1 MILHKKTKILITFV
15 LTLAIIFSG
24 IDFTFNGRFFGP
36 GKTLLA
42 ASQELFQYDKF
53 EVIGPYVL
61 TYLGYDNGTGR
72 GSSVTGYPAY
82 SFNKNTGE
90 LSFSGSMQSYDGL
103 KQSAYIYTDG
113 LLLNMYAYRIDG
125 YGIYWCTEKYCI
137 IGPAPIKKGN
147 IVQQNIIAFNG
158 TYPDNGKHTDGYWYV
173 KKGIHTHLPD
183 LSSPAPFPNA
193 VLSEVET
200 AYIPQITVADAD
212 NETLTCKY
220 YIDSETSPRDTQI
233 ATNTITPQAIS
244 FSATNINELPEGSHT
259 IKFEVNDGKV
269 IDPVTQTVKFKVDKS
284 APDISQVSIIGTS
297 TVNNISLN
305 LSGSAIDTIGGLD
318 ADPYRYIVGS
328 SVSSW
333 GMATTYESTN
343 NLIPNTQYQVSFVA
357 RDKVGHIASSTQNIY
372 TKAAVPSLTVNNASS
387 YTLDITSEEENSS
400 ATQYQISVNEG
411 LQYVTQEGNLTAA
424 PTWITLSGKKVT
436 VKGLNPSSTYTFS
449 AKARN
454 AENIETAVSSSVS
467 GTTLIAPPA
476 SPASLIA
483 TATDRTVTVSWEAVN
498 GASGYDIEADGAIL
512 NNDTATAY
520 THTGLNPGTPH
531 TYRVRAKNEGGP
543 GNWSS
548 PITKSTLPG
557 SPNIPVNLNAIPL
570 STSITV
576 TWNNV
581 PGATGYD
588 IEADGELVSNGPNT
602 NYIHN
607 SLTPGTHHSYR
618 VRSINPGGKSEWSG
632 YANATTQLE
641 SVPVPVNVTT
651 VPTLNNITLSW
662 DAVTGASGYDVE
674 VDGVTYDN
682 GVRTTYTQ
690 NSLAP
695 GTQHLYRVRAKKG
708 GINSEWSAAVV
719 ASTLTNAFGTPASF
733 KANAN
738 YTSVELSWA
747 AVPDA
752 TGYDL
757 EIDGVVTDNGPETT
771 GIHSGLEPNSSH
783 TYRVRARSAAQNS
796 EWTDLLTIVIF
807 TLRTPENV
815 TAEADQTSISLAW
828 NPVETAITY
837 DIEFDGSIIT
847 GIQSTTYSAIGL
859 TPNTQHIIKVRAVN
873 GSGTSNW
880 SAPLIQATKFAMGNV
895 PRVSGL
901 AKKTSL
907 VLMWNKLEGAAAY
920 DVEADGVV
928 TSNIQTAS
936 FNATGLTSGTQ
947 HIYRV
952 RAQNSSG
959 AGEWSQE
966 FKISTLP
973 EGPAIP
979 SNVATSS
986 NMTSILVTWDKV
998 AGATEYEIE
1007 ADGRVIN
1014 NGTGTS
1020 YLQTALTPD
1029 TSHSYRVR
1037 SKSITGHSD
1046 WSTLTTV
1053 NTLSSVQTFEINSDG
1068 EEFDLVLSASNIQD
1082 LNKYTFTIQYDTN
1095 DFEVTD
1101 LCGFTA
1107 KLDTLEGDISG
1118 TDITVKQLVP
1128 GTIVFT
1134 KAGSEQSWQVWSG
1147 IVNSITLK
1155 AKHAGNATVT
1165 YTIQ

>member
-1 MILHKKTKILITFV
+1 MNLQIKNNKKIFTLILA
-15 LTLAIIFSG
+15 LAIVLSGFSYYPLNRN
-24 IDFTFNGRFFGP
+24 IQFVNNVDAYTV
-36 GKTLLA
+36 KYY
-42 ASQELFQYDKF
+42 YDKYNT
-53 EVIGPYVL
+53 EGPYKLSLIYTSDQLNVN
-61 TYLGYDNGTGR
+61 YGTQN
-72 GSSVTGYPAY
+72 Y
-82 SFNKNTGE
+82 SFDKNTGI
-90 LSFSGSMQSYDGL
+90 FSCYGMGTSSSVEICYNKVNFDGIWVL
-103 KQSAYIYTDG
+103 AIYEPLPGGRT
-113 LLLNMYAYRIDG
+113 RISN
-125 YGIYWCTEKYCI
+125 YKVISC
-137 IGPAPIKKGN
+137 PIAKST
-147 IVQQNIIAFNG
+147 IVKSNIIADVD
-158 TYPDNGKHTDGYWYV
+158 TYPDNGLYSDGYWYIKTGAV
-173 KKGIHTHLPD
+173 NNNPII
-183 LSSPAPFPNA
+183 SVSAPLTNNIF
-193 VLSEVET
+193 SELDT
-200 AYIPQITVADAD
+200 NFIPRISVSDSD
-212 NETLTCKY
+212 NDTLICKY
-220 YIDSETSPRDTQI
+220 YLDSEGVYRDVKTVS
-233 ATNTITPQAIS
+233 NTITPQSIS
-244 FSATNINELPEGSHT
+244 FNGFNMSTLTEGTHNI
-259 IKFEVNDGKV
+259 KYEVTDSKV
-269 IDPVTQTVKFKVDKS
+269 TTPITQTVNFKVDKS
-284 APDISQVSIIGTS
+284 APALGAFNASS
-297 TVNNISLN
+297 TVDTIAVAIS
-305 LSGSAIDTIGGLD
+305 GPATDTIGGLD
-318 ADPYRYIVGS
+318 PNPYRYTVGTE
-328 SVSSW
+328 VSPW
-333 GMATTYESTN
+333 GSAMTYTSLN
-343 NLIPNTQYQVSFVA
+343 SLVSNQLYQVKFEA
-357 RDKVGHIASSTQNIY
+357 RDVVGHISSSTQNIY

-387 YTLDITSEEENSS
+387 YTLDITSTDNNS
-400 ATQYQISVNEG
+400 AETQYLISANNG
-411 LQYVTQEGNLTAA
+411 TQYVTQEGTLTAT
-424 PTWITLSGKKVT
+424 PVWVTLTGKKVT

-476 SPASLIA
+476 SPANLIA
-483 TATDRTVTVSWEAVN
+483 TATDNTVTVSWEAVN
-498 GASGYDIEADGAIL
+498 GASGYDIEADGTIL

-543 GNWSS
+543 GTWSS
-548 PITKSTLPG
+548 SITKSTLPG

-682 GVRTTYTQ
+682 SVRTAYTQ
-690 NSLAP
+690 NNLAP
-695 GTQHLYRVRAKKG
+695 ETQHLYRVRAKKG

-719 ASTLTNAFGTPASF
+719 ASTLTNAFGKPASF

-738 YTSVELSWA
+738 DTSVELSWA

-757 EIDGVVTDNGPETT
+757 EIDGTVTDNGLETT

-783 TYRVRARSAAQNS
+783 TYRVRARGAALNS

-815 TAEADQTSISLAW
+815 TAEADQTSISVAW

-873 GSGTSNW
+873 GSGASNW

-901 AKKTSL
+901 AKKTSI

-1053 NTLSSVQTFEINSDG
+1053 NTLSSVQTFEINSDTG

-1107 KLDTLEGDISG
+1107 KLDTLDGDISG

>member
-1 MILHKKTKILITFV
+1 MNLQIKNKKKFFTSILA
-15 LTLAIIFSG
+15 LAIVLSGFSYYPLNRN
-24 IDFTFNGRFFGP
+24 IQFVNNVNAYTV
-36 GKTLLA
+36 KYY
-42 ASQELFQYDKF
+42 YDKYNT
-53 EVIGPYVL
+53 EGPYKLSLIYTSDQLNVN
-61 TYLGYDNGTGR
+61 YGTQN
-72 GSSVTGYPAY
+72 Y
-82 SFNKNTGE
+82 SFDKNTGI
-90 LSFSGSMQSYDGL
+90 FSCYGMGTSSSVEICYNKVNYDGIWVL
-103 KQSAYIYTDG
+103 AIYEPLPGGRT
-113 LLLNMYAYRIDG
+113 RIS
-125 YGIYWCTEKYCI
+125 YYKVISC
-137 IGPAPIKKGN
+137 PIAKST
-147 IVQQNIIAFNG
+147 IVKSNIIADVD
-158 TYPDNGKHTDGYWYV
+158 TYPDNGLYSDGYWYIKTGAV
-173 KKGIHTHLPD
+173 NNSPIISVSAPLTNNIFSELDTNFIPRISVSDPD
-183 LSSPAPFPNA
+183 N
-193 VLSEVET
+193 
-200 AYIPQITVADAD
+200 D
-212 NETLTCKY
+212 TLICKY
-220 YIDSETSPRDTQI
+220 YLDSEEVYRDAKTVSNTTTPQSISFNEFNMSALTEGNHNIKYEVTDSRVTTPITQI
-233 ATNTITPQAIS
+233 
-244 FSATNINELPEGSHT
+244 
-259 IKFEVNDGKV
+259 VN
-269 IDPVTQTVKFKVDKS
+269 FKVDKS
-284 APDISQVSIIGTS
+284 APDISQVSISGTS

-305 LSGSAIDTIGGLD
+305 LSGSAIDTFGGLD
-318 ADPYRYIVGS
+318 PNPYRYTVGTD
-328 SVSSW
+328 VSPW
-333 GMATTYESTN
+333 GSAMTYTSLN
-343 NLIPNTQYQVSFVA
+343 NLVSNQLYQVKVEA
-357 RDKVGHIASSTQNIY
+357 RDVVGHIASSTQNIY

-387 YTLDITSEEENSS
+387 YTLDITSTDNNS
-400 ATQYQISVNEG
+400 AETQYMISANNG
-411 LQYVTQEGNLTAA
+411 TQYVTQEGTLTAT
-424 PTWITLSGKKVT
+424 PVWVTLTGKKIT

-476 SPASLIA
+476 SPANLIA
-483 TATDRTVTVSWEAVN
+483 TATDRTVTVSWEAVS
-498 GASGYDIEADGAIL
+498 GASGYDIEVDGTIL

-543 GNWSS
+543 GTWSS

-588 IEADGELVSNGPNT
+588 IEVDGELVSNGPNT

-651 VPTLNNITLSW
+651 VPTANNITLSW

-682 GVRTTYTQ
+682 SVRTAYTH
-690 NSLAP
+690 NNLAP

-738 YTSVELSWA
+738 DTSVELSWA

-757 EIDGVVTDNGPETT
+757 EIDGIVTDNGPETT

-815 TAEADQTSISLAW
+815 TAEADQTSISIAW
-828 NPVETAITY
+828 NPVETASTY

-880 SAPLIQATKFAMGNV
+880 STPLIQATKFSMGNV

-901 AKKTSL
+901 AKKTSI
-907 VLMWNKLEGAAAY
+907 VLMWKKLEGAASY
-920 DVEADGVV
+920 EVEADGVV

-936 FNATGLTSGTQ
+936 FNVTGLTSGTQ
-947 HIYRV
+947 HTYRV

-959 AGEWSQE
+959 AGEWSLE

-986 NMTSILVTWDKV
+986 NMTSILVSWDKV

-1037 SKSITGHSD
+1037 SKSITGYSD
-1046 WSTLTTV
+1046 WSTLTTIK
-1053 NTLSSVQTFEINSDG
+1053 TLSSVQTFEIDSDTG

-1147 IVNSITLK
+1147 VVNSITLK

>member
-1 MILHKKTKILITFV
+1 MFLNKKCKSIIAIILSLAIVVSGITF
-15 LTLAIIFSG
+15 IFPSASG
-24 IDFTFNGRFFGP
+24 DFLEIGSEAKAAPLYYYYKYSTVPLYSFKEEGYGYYGYTRFVN
-36 GKTLLA
+36 A
-42 ASQELFQYDKF
+42 Y
-53 EVIGPYVL
+53 
-61 TYLGYDNGTGR
+61 
-72 GSSVTGYPAY
+72 SSY
-82 SFNKNTGE
+82 SFNNRTGT
-90 LSFSGSMQSYDGL
+90 FS
-103 KQSAYIYTDG
+103 YT
-113 LLLNMYAYRIDG
+113 G
-125 YGIYWCTEKYCI
+125 YGIYDETARPVYQDLGSPNGLCVCDYTWYRSSDGWTTRYVVYRSYLAGEQA
-137 IGPAPIKKGN
+137 GD
-147 IVQQNIIAFNG
+147 IIATNITAVEG
-158 TYPDNGKHTDGYWYV
+158 TYPDNGKHTDGYWYI
-173 KKGIHTHLPD
+173 KKSMTPILTV
-183 LSSPAPFPNA
+183 SSPTQNGIY
-193 VLSEVET
+193 SET
-200 AYIPQITVADAD
+200 DSNFIPQILVD
-212 NETLTCKY
+212 NSINESLTCKY
-220 YIDSETSPRDTQI
+220 YIDSEITPRDIKTVSNS
-233 ATNTITPQAIS
+233 TTSQAIVFNYLNMS
-244 FSATNINELPEGSHT
+244 TLSEGSH
-259 IKFEVNDGKV
+259 ILKYELNNGKMATP
-269 IDPVTQTVKFKVDKS
+269 ITQTVNFKVDKS
-284 APDISQVSIIGTS
+284 APTPGTFNAAS
-297 TVNNISLN
+297 TVDTIAVAIS
-305 LSGSAIDTIGGLD
+305 GPATDTIGGLD
-318 ADPYRYIVGS
+318 PNPYRYTVGTE
-328 SVSSW
+328 VSPW
-333 GMATTYESTN
+333 GSAMTYTSLN
-343 NLIPNTQYQVSFVA
+343 NLVSNQLYQVKVEA
-357 RDKVGHIASSTQNIY
+357 RDVVGHIASSTQNIY

-387 YTLDITSEEENSS
+387 YTLDITSTDNNLAE
-400 ATQYQISVNEG
+400 TQYMISANNG
-411 LQYVTQEGNLTAA
+411 TQYVTQEGTLTAT
-424 PTWITLSGKKVT
+424 PVWVTLTGKKVT

-476 SPASLIA
+476 SPANLIA
-483 TATDRTVTVSWEAVN
+483 TATDRTVTVSWEAVS
-498 GASGYDIEADGAIL
+498 GASGYDIEVDGTIL

-543 GNWSS
+543 GTWSS

-588 IEADGELVSNGPNT
+588 IEVDGELVSNGPNT

-632 YANATTQLE
+632 YANATTLLE

-651 VPTLNNITLSW
+651 VPTLSNITLSW

-682 GVRTTYTQ
+682 SVRTAYTH
-690 NSLAP
+690 NNLAP

-738 YTSVELSWA
+738 DTSVELSWA

-757 EIDGVVTDNGPETT
+757 EIDGIVTDNGPETT

-815 TAEADQTSISLAW
+815 TAEADQTSISIAW
-828 NPVETAITY
+828 NPVETASTY

-847 GIQSTTYSAIGL
+847 GIQATTYSAIGL
-859 TPNTQHIIKVRAVN
+859 APNTQHIIKVRAVN
-873 GSGTSNW
+873 GGGTSNW

-901 AKKTSL
+901 AKKTSI
-907 VLMWNKLEGAAAY
+907 VLMWNKLEGAASY
-920 DVEADGVV
+920 EVEADGVV

-936 FNATGLTSGTQ
+936 FNVTGLTSGTQ
-947 HIYRV
+947 HTYRV

-959 AGEWSQE
+959 AGEWSLE
-966 FKISTLP
+966 FKISTLR

-1037 SKSITGHSD
+1037 SKSITGYSD

-1053 NTLSSVQTFEINSDG
+1053 NTLSSVQTFEINSDTG

-1118 TDITVKQLVP
+1118 TDITVKQLAP

>member
-1 MILHKKTKILITFV
+1 MFLNKNCKFIIAILLSLAIVVSGINVLPNESGCFIQFGNVVKAETINSGISTIQGGKYVKYEGIIYLKLTGNNGRVMSLNLSGMTSPFIAGRIDVPTKGELEGGVWNNSLRKISNSYWTSSLYDGANAYIIYYEGEIGTASNLLFPGCIRLCKSLPV
-15 LTLAIIFSG
+15 SLVISGGSGTLADPYLLINNASPEISGTIQNEVFSELDTNF
-24 IDFTFNGRFFGP
+24 IPRISVSDSDND
-36 GKTLLA
+36 TL
-42 ASQELFQYDKF
+42 
-53 EVIGPYVL
+53 I
-61 TYLGYDNGTGR
+61 
-72 GSSVTGYPAY
+72 
-82 SFNKNTGE
+82 
-90 LSFSGSMQSYDGL
+90 
-103 KQSAYIYTDG
+103 
-113 LLLNMYAYRIDG
+113 
-125 YGIYWCTEKYCI
+125 
-137 IGPAPIKKGN
+137 
-147 IVQQNIIAFNG
+147 
-158 TYPDNGKHTDGYWYV
+158 
-173 KKGIHTHLPD
+173 
-183 LSSPAPFPNA
+183 
-193 VLSEVET
+193 
-200 AYIPQITVADAD
+200 
-212 NETLTCKY
+212 CKY
-220 YIDSETSPRDTQI
+220 YLDSEGVYKDVKTVS
-233 ATNTITPQAIS
+233 NTTTPQSIS
-244 FSATNINELPEGSHT
+244 FNGINMSTLTEGNHT
-259 IKFEVNDGKV
+259 IKYEVTDSKV
-269 IDPVTQTVKFKVDKS
+269 ITLVTQIVNFKVDKS
-284 APDISQVSIIGTS
+284 APAPCTFNASS
-297 TVNNISLN
+297 TVDKIDVS
-305 LSGSAIDTIGGLD
+305 LSGPAIDTIGGLD
-318 ADPYRYIVGS
+318 TNPYRYTVGTE
-328 SVSSW
+328 VSPW
-333 GMATTYESTN
+333 GSAMTYTSLN
-343 NLIPNTQYQVSFVA
+343 NLISNQLYQVKVEA
-357 RDKVGHIASSTQNIY
+357 RDVVGHIASSTQNIY
-372 TKAAVPSLTVNNASS
+372 TKAAVPNLSVNNATS
-387 YTLDITSEEENSS
+387 YTLDITSTDNNSDE
-400 ATQYQISVNEG
+400 TQYQISANNG
-411 LQYVTQEGNLTAA
+411 TQYVTQEGTLTAT
-424 PTWITLSGKKVT
+424 PVWVTLTGKKVT

-454 AENIETAVSSSVS
+454 AENIETAPSSPVS
-467 GTTLIAPPA
+467 GTTLIAPPDC
-476 SPASLIA
+476 PANLIA
-483 TATDRTVTVSWEAVN
+483 TATDRTVTVSWEAVS
-498 GASGYDIEADGAIL
+498 GASGYDIEVDGAIL
-512 NNDTATAY
+512 NNATATSY
-520 THTGLNPGTPH
+520 THAGLNPGTPH

-543 GNWSS
+543 GSWSS
-548 PITKSTLPG
+548 SITKSTLPG
-557 SPNIPVNLNAIPL
+557 SPNVPVNLNAIPL

-607 SLTPGTHHSYR
+607 SLTPGTHHAYR

-632 YANATTQLE
+632 YANATTQME
-641 SVPVPVNVTT
+641 SVPVPVNVTA

-674 VDGVTYDN
+674 ADGVTYDN

-690 NSLAP
+690 NNLAP

-719 ASTLTNAFGTPASF
+719 ASTLTNAFGTPVRF

-738 YTSVELSWA
+738 DTSVELSWD

-757 EIDGVVTDNGPETT
+757 EIDGIVTDNGQETT
-771 GIHSGLEPNSSH
+771 VIHSGLEPNSSH
-783 TYRVRARSAAQNS
+783 TYRVRARSAMENS
-796 EWTDLLTIVIF
+796 EWTELLTILIF

-815 TAEADQTSISLAW
+815 TAASDQTSISIEW

-847 GIQSTTYSAIGL
+847 GIQSTTYSAMGL

-873 GSGTSNW
+873 GSGVSNW
-880 SAPLIQATKFAMGNV
+880 STPLIQATQFSMGNV

-901 AKKTSL
+901 AKKTSV
-907 VLMWNKLEGAAAY
+907 VLMWNKLEGAASY

-928 TSNIQTAS
+928 TSNIQTTS
-936 FNATGLTSGTQ
+936 FNVTGLTSGTS
-947 HIYRV
+947 HTCRV

-959 AGEWSQE
+959 AGEWSQV
-966 FKISTLP
+966 FNVSTLP

-986 NMTSILVTWDKV
+986 NMASILVTWDKV
-998 AGATEYEIE
+998 AGAVEYEIE

-1020 YLQTALTPD
+1020 YLQTSLMPGTGH
-1029 TSHSYRVR
+1029 TYRVR
-1037 SKSITGHSD
+1037 SKNITGYSD

-1053 NTLSSVQTFEINSDG
+1053 NTLSSVQTFEIDSDTG

-1118 TDITVKQLVP
+1118 TDITVRQLAP